1 MRIVQGK
8 KYCTNCI
15 NCNTG
20 WKCHVNRLANSFAE
34 SGAEAG
40 LLLLEYGLGVRIDR
54 VLYTLGL
61 SGSDFTCSMQFW
73 SSLIVTLMRRANWS
87 KPSTPCSAKDFLAA
101 LPLFLST
108 AENCSSKMH
117 EGNRGRLQES
127 DRRQG
132 SCPHIV
138 RVPSLQSWHRMGRE
152 SAGGLDRRQL

>member
-20 WKCHVNRLANSFAE
+20 WKCHVNRLANIFAE

-87 KPSTPCSAKDFLAA
+87 KPSTPRSAKDFLAA

-108 AENCSSKMH
+108 AENCSSQNLYGEYGEVTSIKSAARVLSTYRA
-117 EGNRGRLQES
+117 GAFTTVLAPYGSRI
-127 DRRQG
+127 RRR
-132 SCPHIV
+132 S
-138 RVPSLQSWHRMGRE
+138 
-152 SAGGLDRRQL
+152 